1 MAASLAIL
9 NCKLDIIPE
18 AIIKEAFCGCNRKW
32 KRNEQPQILNLT
44 QNQFVRLLLSML
56 ITINQQNPPL
66 RLIHQVV
73 EILKKGGI
81 VIYPT
86 DTYYGMGCDI
96 MNKKAIEKI
105 YQLKQRNKSIPFSFI
120 CSGLKNISDYAKVSN
135 YAYKTMKR
143 LLPGPYTFILEGSRL
158 VPKIMLT
165 KRKTAGIRV
174 PDNPIC
180 LALVNELENP
190 LLTTSATMPDG
201 TIFHDASLIHDFFGK
216 RVDAVVDG
224 SIVPGQPSSVISLI
238 DDIPEVIR
246 KGIGDVSLFE

>member
-1 MAASLAIL
+1 M
-9 NCKLDIIPE
+9 
-18 AIIKEAFCGCNRKW
+18 
-32 KRNEQPQILNLT
+32 
-44 QNQFVRLLLSML
+44 LLK
-56 ITINQQNPPL
+56 INQHNPQL
-66 RLIHQVV
+66 RLIRKVV

-81 VIYPT
+81 VVYPT
-86 DTYYGMGCDI
+86 DTYYGIGCDI

-105 YQLKQRNKSIPFSFI
+105 YHLKQRNKSKPFSFI
-120 CSGLKNISDYAKVSN
+120 CSGLKNISHYAKVSN

-143 LLPGPYTFILEGSRL
+143 LLPGPYTFILEGSKL

-180 LALVNELENP
+180 LALVNELDNP
-190 LLTTSATMPDG
+190 LLTTSATKPDG
-201 TIFHDASLIHDFFGK
+201 SIFHDASLIHDFFGK
-216 RVDAVVDG
+216 RVDAVIDG

-246 KGIGDVSLFE
+246 KGIGDVGIFE

>member
-1 MAASLAIL
+1 
-9 NCKLDIIPE
+9 
-18 AIIKEAFCGCNRKW
+18 
-32 KRNEQPQILNLT
+32 
-44 QNQFVRLLLSML
+44 ML
-56 ITINQQNPPL
+56 IKINQQNPQL
-66 RLIHQVV
+66 RLIHKIVA
-73 EILKKGGI
+73 ILKKGGI
-81 VIYPT
+81 VVYPT
-86 DTYYGMGCDI
+86 DTYYGIGCDI
-96 MNKKAIEKI
+96 MNKRAIEKI
-105 YQLKQRNKSIPFSFI
+105 YQLKQRNKSKPFSFI
-120 CSGLKNISDYAKVSN
+120 CSGLKNISNYAKVSN

-190 LLTTSATMPDG
+190 LLTTSATKPDG
-201 TIFHDASLIHDFFGK
+201 TIFHDASLIHDFFGA
-216 RVDAVVDG
+216 RVEVVIDG

-246 KGIGDVSLFE
+246 KGMGDVSIFK

>member
-1 MAASLAIL
+1 MAATLAIP
-9 NCKLDIIPE
+9 NCKLDIVPE

-44 QNQFVRLLLSML
+44 RNQLERLLLPML
-56 ITINQQNPPL
+56 ININQQNPQL

-81 VIYPT
+81 VVYPT

-201 TIFHDASLIHDFFGK
+201 TIFHDASLIHDFFGN